1 MASVIDVNFSVD
13 ELLKGKIDELIKQII
28 NKFKEV
34 GERCVAQARDKGSY
48 TDRTSNLRN
57 SVGYVVLYNGV
68 VQGKSRIKVAQSQ
81 KFLEELIPR
90 YQKGIVLIVVA
101 GMNYAVYVEAK
112 NFDVLTSA
120 ELLAERIV
128 PKMLRDLGFKI

>member
-1 MASVIDVNFSVD
+1 MASVIRVNFSVD
-13 ELLKGKIDELIKQII
+13 EVLKGRIDALINQII
-28 NKFKEV
+28 NKFREV

-48 TDRTSNLRN
+48 TDRTENLRN

-68 VQGKSRIKVAQSQ
+68 VQGKSQIKIAQSQ
-81 KFLEELIPR
+81 KLLEELIPR
-90 YQKGIVLIVVA
+90 YQKGIVLVVVA

-112 NFDVLTSA
+112 NYDVLTSA

>member
-48 TDRTSNLRN
+48 TDRTGNLRN

-128 PKMLRDLGFKI
+128 PKMLRDLSFKI